1 MLDGIALFLDRS
13 CGSSLALLAPG
24 RRSISYQA
32 LSDFVVRTS
41 SILRA
46 AGIAQTDLVATVLPD
61 GPDMVSAFLAIGSVA
76 TCAPLNPGYPAK
88 EFEFYLRD
96 LQPKALVVQAGCA
109 SPAIDIARSMGTLV
123 IELEPGS
130 TAGEFSL
137 PRFPEKAATC
147 SHPGSDTIAL
157 VLYTSGTTSRPKRVL
172 LSHGNLR
179 ASAENIAKSL
189 ALTVKDRCLN
199 VMPLFHIHGLVGA
212 ALSSLSSG
220 ASLVCPGSFQ
230 APLFFDWLDEFS
242 PTWYTAVPTIHRSI
256 LARAEGRGVALS
268 SLRFIRSSSS
278 ALAPQLMS
286 ELETTFGV
294 PVVEAYGMTEASHQ
308 MAINPLPP
316 GTRKPA
322 SVGLPYGTEIVT
334 WDESGRVLPPGESG
348 EIAIRGAGVTAG
360 YAGPD
365 GTRFGVTPDG
375 WLATGDLGRLD
386 AEGYL
391 FLTGRKKEIINRGG
405 EKISPREVEEE
416 LLNHPGVADAVVF
429 ALPDPRLGEDVAAL
443 IVRRPGSTVSEWQ
456 IREFAESRLA
466 AFKTPRAVFFREE
479 IPKGPTGKVQ
489 RIGLAERLG
498 ISLTA
503 SASAEAPVYVAPG
516 NPVEEELAADWRD
529 LLRCARVGVL
539 DRFLDSGG
547 DSLLAARLVSR
558 MRDRYGIDVPLA
570 RFFDCGT
577 VRALAHAL
585 IKDIAD
591 GQSQLR
597 QPPIAKAPHDA
608 DQVLSFPQ
616 RRFWFLDLMDVACPA
631 YQRPLLLRLTGA
643 LELGRVELAL
653 RRLVERH
660 ESLRTVFPSMRNE
673 PRQRVLPPAA
683 VKVERVEPGALSN
696 AALRRLDLANGTVFR
711 AFLAQVSSEEQ
722 HLLLVTHHIVFD
734 DWSERI
740 LLEEFAQFY
749 ADPHTAL
756 AELPV
761 QATDFAVWQQ
771 ERVLHDDFARAL
783 TYWQRELE
791 GQETAEV
798 PPDHP
803 RPAVQSF
810 RGARVARRLPAELWL
825 RLQSFGRAEGVTMFT
840 ALLAALQIV
849 LRQYT
854 GADAVNIGTPTSGR
868 IASELEGLIG
878 AFVNTLVHRSDLSGD
893 LTVRGLLARTRSTV
907 LEAQRH
913 QEVPFERLVEALAP
927 LRDLSRTPLFQVL
940 FQLRDTADRIKV
952 LPGLRVEPIP
962 LDLGIARFD
971 IALEVVGHGTD
982 YECVCEY
989 NTDLFRKETIERL
1002 LDHYVAV
1009 LTTMPVDALQ
1019 PIADLDILGESERRK
1034 ILIEW
1039 NQTESALP
1047 CLNLHEMF
1055 ARQAER
1061 TPEEIA
1067 IESDGTR
1074 LSYREL
1080 ARMAETLAQRLRGE
1094 GVAIDTPVG
1103 ICAKRGAEMIVAV
1116 LGVLYAGGACLPLDP
1131 EYPATRLE
1139 LMLRESRAAL
1149 TLMGDGLPQSV
1160 LEGWSGRRKRIADV
1174 GASADAFSPLEP
1186 SRVSS
1191 PESLAY
1197 VIFTSGSTGIPKSIA
1212 MSHGPVA
1219 NLVAWQLKRDRH
1231 AAKTLQFAPLSFDVA
1246 FQEIF
1251 TTLASGGTLVLIPE
1265 SLRQDLSGLWKH
1277 IETQS
1282 IERLFLPNVALQ
1294 ALVEIAQAER
1304 RFPRALR
1311 EIISAGE
1318 QLRITEPVRNL
1329 FRNLPDCR
1337 LENQYG
1343 PAETHVVTSFLLE
1356 GEPQSWPLLAP
1367 IGRPIA
1373 NARMFILNPEQRPV
1387 PIGVPGEIYIGGPV
1401 LARGYLHRPDLT
1413 AERFLHGLFAG
1424 DSEPRLYR
1432 TGDRG
1437 RFLPSGDIE
1446 FLGRMDQ
1453 QVKVRGYRI
1462 EPAEIEA
1469 QLESHPS
1476 IRSAT
1481 VMERAGRLVAYVA
1494 FADGHTIPPRDLT
1507 LFLKTRLPEP
1517 MIPGVFVVL
1526 DRIPLLPSGKVD
1538 RGGLPEPGRDGTSV
1552 EGGFEAPASDVG
1564 KRLAAIWSEVLGV
1577 KQVGL
1582 DDNFFDLG
1590 GHSLSLARVHSRIV
1604 ADFGNGLTMIDLF
1617 QYPTVRTLSGTLEG
1631 KTANP
1636 SKLNSVADRSLRQ
1649 RRAYERR
1656 PQGA

>member
-1 MLDGIALFLDRS
+1 
-13 CGSSLALLAPG
+13 
-24 RRSISYQA
+24 
-32 LSDFVVRTS
+32 
-41 SILRA
+41 
-46 AGIAQTDLVATVLPD
+46 
-61 GPDMVSAFLAIGSVA
+61 
-76 TCAPLNPGYPAK
+76 
-88 EFEFYLRD
+88 
-96 LQPKALVVQAGCA
+96 
-109 SPAIDIARSMGTLV
+109 MGTLV

-130 TAGEFSL
+130 TAGDFSL
-137 PRFPEKAATC
+137 PGLPEKPATC
-147 SHPGSDTIAL
+147 IPPGRDAIAL

-172 LSHGNLR
+172 LSHGNLH
-179 ASAENIAKSL
+179 ASAGNIAKSL
-189 ALTVKDRCLN
+189 ALTQKDRCLN

-212 ALSSLSSG
+212 SLSSLSSG
-220 ASLVCPGSFQ
+220 GSLACPGSFQ
-230 APLFFDWLDEFS
+230 APLFFDWLDEFK

-256 LARAEGRGVALS
+256 LARAEGRSAGHS
-268 SLRFIRSSSS
+268 SVRFIRSSSS
-278 ALAPQLMS
+278 ALAPQLMA
-286 ELETTFGV
+286 ELEATFGV

-322 SVGLPYGTEIVT
+322 SVGLPSGTEIVT
-334 WDESGRVLPPGESG
+334 WDESGRVLPPGETG
-348 EIAIRGAGVTAG
+348 EIAIRGANVTAG

-365 GTRFGVTPDG
+365 GTRFGVSPEG

-386 AEGYL
+386 ADGYL
-391 FLTGRKKEIINRGG
+391 FLTGRKKEIINRAG

-429 ALPDPRLGEDVAAL
+429 ALPDLRLGEEVAAL
-443 IVRRPGSTVSEWQ
+443 IVRRPGSIVSERQ

-466 AFKTPRAVFFREE
+466 AFKTPRSIFFREE

-489 RIGLAERLG
+489 RIGLADRLG
-498 ISLTA
+498 ISLITRA
-503 SASAEAPVYVAPG
+503 STEATVYVAP
-516 NPVEEELAADWRD
+516 NNAVEEELAAEWRD
-529 LLRCARVGVL
+529 ILRCSRVGVL
-539 DRFLDSGG
+539 DRFLDLGG

-570 RFFDCGT
+570 RFFDCST
-577 VRALAHAL
+577 VRALALAL
-585 IKDIAD
+585 TEDIAD
-591 GQSQLR
+591 GRPSLR
-597 QPPIAKAPHDA
+597 QPPIPKAPKDVDH
-608 DQVLSFPQ
+608 VLSFPQ
-616 RRFWFLDLMDVACPA
+616 RRFWFLDLMDVDCPA

-643 LELGRVELAL
+643 LEHSRVELAL
-653 RRLVERH
+653 RRIVERH
-660 ESLRTVFPSMRNE
+660 ESLRTVFPSIRNE

-683 VKVERVEPGALSN
+683 VEIERIEPGTLRN
-696 AALRRLDLANGTVFR
+696 AALRRLDLTNGPVFR
-711 AFLAQVSSEEQ
+711 ALLAQVSDEEH
-722 HLLLVTHHIVFD
+722 HLLLVTHHIAFD
-734 DWSERI
+734 DWSER
-740 LLEEFAQFY
+740 LFLEEFAQFY
-749 ADPHTAL
+749 AAPDTAF

-761 QATDFAVWQQ
+761 QAADFAVWQQ
-771 ERVLHDDFARAL
+771 ERATHDDFTQAV
-783 TYWQRELE
+783 TYWRRELE
-791 GQETAEV
+791 AQEIGEI
-798 PPDHP
+798 PPDYP

-810 RGARVARRLPAELWL
+810 QGARVARRLPAELWL

-840 ALLAALQIV
+840 ALLACLQIV

-854 GADAVNIGTPTSGR
+854 GANAVSIGTPTSGR
-868 IASELEGLIG
+868 VVSELEGLIG

-893 LTVRGLLARTRSTV
+893 LTVRGLLARSRSTV

-913 QEVPFERLVEALAP
+913 QELPFERLVEVLAP

-952 LPGLRVEPIP
+952 LPRLRVEPLP

-989 NTDLFRKETIERL
+989 NTDLFRKETVERL

-1009 LTTMPVDALQ
+1009 LTNLPVDALK
-1019 PIADLDILGESERRK
+1019 PIADLDFLGESERRK
-1034 ILIEW
+1034 ILVEW

-1047 CLNLHEMF
+1047 CPSLHEMF
-1055 ARQAER
+1055 ARQAKR
-1061 TPEEIA
+1061 TPDGIA
-1067 IESDGTR
+1067 IESDGSQI
-1074 LSYREL
+1074 SYREL
-1080 ARMAETLAQRLRGE
+1080 LRRAEALAQRLRGE
-1094 GVAIDTPVG
+1094 GIGIDTPVG

-1116 LGVLYAGGACLPLDP
+1116 LGVLFAGGACFALDP

-1149 TLMGDGLPQSV
+1149 TLIGDGLPQST
-1160 LEGWSGRRKRIADV
+1160 LEGWPGRRIRIADM
-1174 GASADAFSPLEP
+1174 ADSADPFSPVE
-1186 SRVSS
+1186 SS
-1191 PESLAY
+1191 LESLAY
-1197 VIFTSGSTGIPKSIA
+1197 VIFTSGSTGIPKPIA

-1219 NLVAWQLKRDRH
+1219 NLVAWQLQRDGRP
-1231 AAKTLQFAPLSFDVA
+1231 AKTLQFAPLSFDVA

-1265 SLRQDLSGLWKH
+1265 SLRQDLSALWKH
-1277 IETQS
+1277 IDSHS

-1294 ALVEIAQAER
+1294 ALAEIAQADL

-1318 QLRITEPVRNL
+1318 QLRITEPVRTLFQNL
-1329 FRNLPDCR
+1329 AECR

-1343 PAETHVVTSFLLE
+1343 PAETHVVTSFLLQ
-1356 GEPQSWPLLAP
+1356 GAPQSWPLLAP

-1373 NARMFILNPEQRPV
+1373 NARMFILNPERRPV

-1413 AERFLHGLFAG
+1413 SARFLSDPF
-1424 DSEPRLYR
+1424 DDRSEPRLYR

-1437 RFLPSGDIE
+1437 RYLPSGDIE

-1481 VMERAGRLVAYVA
+1481 VMERSGRLVAYVA
-1494 FADGHTIPPRDLT
+1494 FVDSNSIPPRDLAQY
-1507 LFLKTRLPEP
+1507 LKTRLPEP
-1517 MIPGVFVVL
+1517 MIPGAFVVL
-1526 DRIPLLPSGKVD
+1526 DRIPLLPTGKVD
-1538 RGGLPEPGRDGTSV
+1538 RRGLPEPGRDGTTV
-1552 EGGFEAPASDVG
+1552 ESGYEAPVSDVA
-1564 KRLAAIWSEVLGV
+1564 KRLAAIWSDVLGV
-1577 KQVGL
+1577 KQIGL

-1590 GHSLSLARVHSRIV
+1590 GHSLSLARVHSRIL
-1604 ADFGNGLTMIDLF
+1604 ADFGSGLTVIDLF
-1617 QYPTVRTLSGTLEG
+1617 QYPTVRTLSRTIEG
-1631 KTANP
+1631 KSAGGKTPNP